1 MKKKDIVRI
10 AKNSGVNL
18 IYFMYCD
25 NANLIRGKATHI
37 DHLDRRIDS
46 GIGLTVGV
54 LTDPALAGQYG
65 SKGMFFWGG
74 AASTIFWIDPEE
86 ELVAVLM
93 TQVMASSERLRETYA
108 ALVYQAIDD

>member
-1 MKKKDIVRI
+1 M
-10 AKNSGVNL
+10 SGNHLSEVFDSDAY
-18 IYFMYCD
+18 IETAGGYR
-25 NANLIRGKATHI
+25 RGA
-37 DHLDRRIDS
+37 